1 MSEYIILYQATGALL
16 GVVLASFLYSLGG
29 RAGKWKRRFVASFVL
44 AATVNVLCVL
54 RGVWQPLMLAIWPIL
69 IGGFSLGYG
78 ADVLWLKVVRRLIY
92 ASAVLMAGVL
102 MAFILGGN
110 AWWVLIPHIGVGLF
124 SVFLGVKNIL
134 PAALEEIMVCVLL
147 NLFLITYPFV

>member
-16 GVVLASFLYSLGG
+16 GVILASFLYSLGG
-29 RAGKWKRRFVASFVL
+29 RSGKWKRRFVASFVL

-54 RGVWQPLMLAIWPIL
+54 RGVWQPLMLAVWPIL

-78 ADVLWLKVVRRLIY
+78 ADVLWLKVVRRLVY
-92 ASAVLMAGVL
+92 ALAVLMAGVL

-110 AWWVLIPHIGVGLF
+110 AWWVLMPYIVVGLF
-124 SVFLGVKNIL
+124 SVFLGVKNPPRIWGIKDHQAL
-134 PAALEEIMVCVLL
+134 P
-147 NLFLITYPFV
+147 P